1 MLTNFT
7 TMIAVIGEIF
17 IKIVSASR
25 QNDSFSPKVDFDRL
39 TNKHQCETLKTFLAW
54 TNQLSVMRI
63 EYRIL

>member
-39 TNKHQCETLKTFLAW
+39 TNKHQYETLKTFLA
-54 TNQLSVMRI
+54 
-63 EYRIL
+63 